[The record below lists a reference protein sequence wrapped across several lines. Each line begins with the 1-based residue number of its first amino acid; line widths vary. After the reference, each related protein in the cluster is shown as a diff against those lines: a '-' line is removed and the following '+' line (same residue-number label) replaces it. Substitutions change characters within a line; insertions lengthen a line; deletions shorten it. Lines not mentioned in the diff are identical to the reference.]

1 MSSWEAKAAAKRKEL
16 AKQIPEKWRI
26 PQDKLPAAS
35 VLSVIDF
42 PKDSGLL
49 TARELEITGTNVV
62 PLAGKIASGSWTA
75 KEVTEAFC
83 HRAAIAHQLV
93 NCCVEIF
100 FDMAIADAEALD
112 AYYKKNGRTK
122 GPLHG

>member
-1 MSSWEAKAAAKRKEL
+1 MSSWQAKAEAKRKDL

-26 PQDKLPAAS
+26 PKDKMPADS

-49 TARELEITGTNVV
+49 TSRELEITETNVV
-62 PLAGKIASGSWTA
+62 PLAQKIASGSWTA

-100 FDMAIADAEALD
+100 FDVAIASAEALD
-112 AYYKKNGRTK
+112 EFYKKNGKTK